1 MNSLRDL
8 RMRAKHWIYFWV
20 SGALLLGAVS
30 VAEAKKLVREF
41 SGSRSTITAEFEVEA
56 PWLIDWRVKSDYY
69 QSMGISIVLINAED
83 DTHAGSVAKTKQP
96 GDGLRLMNEGGRFR
110 FRVDSS
116 MANWTIKVEQLNEG
130 EARLY
135 TPKSNDAF

>member
-1 MNSLRDL
+1 MNSFRVL
-8 RMRAKHWIYFWV
+8 MMKAKRWIYLCV
-20 SGALLLGAVS
+20 ASALLLGVLS

-41 SGSRSTITAEFEVEA
+41 SGSRSAITAEFEVEA
-56 PWLIDWRVKSDYY
+56 PWLIDWRVSSDYY
-69 QSMGISIVLINAED
+69 QSMGVSIALINAED

-96 GDGLRLMNEGGRFR
+96 GAGLRLMDEGGRFR

-135 TPKSNDAF
+135 TPKNSDAF